1 MASRSAVAVIISS
14 YLTRIENFGLLS
26 PVEEQ
31 ALATSWRDRQDIDAA
46 HRLVTSHLG
55 LVVKIAKGYVGYGL
69 PAADLIS
76 EGNVGLMLA
85 VRRFDPARGVRLS
98 TYSMWWI
105 RAAIQDYILHSWSL
119 VKIGSTPPRKN
130 ACSSI
135 CAA

>member
-1 MASRSAVAVIISS
+1 MASRSAVAVSSSS
-14 YLTRIENFGLLS
+14 YLTRIRNFGLLS

-55 LVVKIAKGYVGYGL
+55 LVVKIAKGYVGYP

-85 VRRFDPARGVRLS
+85 VRRFDRLAVCGCPL
-98 TYSMWWI
+98 I
-105 RAAIQDYILHSWSL
+105 RCGGSVPRSRTVHSAQL
-119 VKIGSTPPRKN
+119 VFG
-130 ACSSI
+130 
-135 CAA
+135 